1 MNCVLFW
8 KLVACYLILL
18 FWTWS
23 YVKRKKNRFLGKIKF
38 TSEMFLAV
46 GLWYCCIRCRQYVF
60 VDFHFHFNQFF
71 ISHNFTSRT
80 IKLSRWLLSSRTT
93 CALFFKPERFH
104 GSALAAK
111 LNTCRYCFFFVL
123 KYTDLI
129 FLIIPR
135 NVSVELRYT
144 LLCIVITIRYMKY

>member
-1 MNCVLFW
+1 MWN
-8 KLVACYLILL
+8 
-18 FWTWS
+18 
-23 YVKRKKNRFLGKIKF
+23 KKKSRCLGKIKF

-60 VDFHFHFNQFF
+60 VDFHLYFHSTYKLHFNQFF
-71 ISHNFTSRT
+71 ISHNSTSRT
-80 IKLSRWLLSSRTT
+80 IKLSRWLLISRIT

-129 FLIIPR
+129 FHIIPR

-144 LLCIVITIRYMKY
+144 LLCVVITVRYMKC